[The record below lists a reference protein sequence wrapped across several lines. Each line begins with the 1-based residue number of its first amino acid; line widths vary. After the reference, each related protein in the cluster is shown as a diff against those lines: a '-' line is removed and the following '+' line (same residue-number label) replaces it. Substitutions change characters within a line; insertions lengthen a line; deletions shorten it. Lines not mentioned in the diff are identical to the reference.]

1 MENETQNINTA
12 KPRRLLDFLILIIF
26 IAVTLTIFFVFNNRD
41 KGMEEKIIWKFDTG
55 IEKGELSE
63 PVVQN
68 GNIFLAVN
76 TRGKNKAY
84 IVSVG
89 EDGKER
95 WKAQFDS
102 EKERLGGGYDEVRI
116 LGFSEENTYIYQ
128 DGFVSVLNSE
138 DGKIINKYVG
148 GGFYHDGLIFSGG
161 EGLLKAVNADD
172 GSQKWQF
179 IIPERTWAF
188 QGQYTYGNNNLLY
201 IKMGYDSNDDGQRNQ
216 EILMALDTLTGQEK
230 WNSQISNIKSASNI
244 FLNANQ
250 LLYRIIGENEISR
263 IDANT
268 GKKLQSVSLQN
279 FVAEFGSDWFYV
291 NKGIAFARRGT
302 GREENFLY
310 AFDST
315 NGNLKWKYDFQNNS
329 VVGIESDELIYLT
342 SEKALLGTGR
352 GKIDAIDPN
361 TGKKAW
367 HYEFGGDASISKPVL
382 SENRVYVTAG
392 NSLRDGEFLYALSK

>member
-148 GGFYHDGLIFSGG
+148 G
-161 EGLLKAVNADD
+161 
-172 GSQKWQF
+172 
-179 IIPERTWAF
+179 
-188 QGQYTYGNNNLLY
+188 
-201 IKMGYDSNDDGQRNQ
+201 
-216 EILMALDTLTGQEK
+216 
-230 WNSQISNIKSASNI
+230 
-244 FLNANQ
+244 
-250 LLYRIIGENEISR
+250 
-263 IDANT
+263 
-268 GKKLQSVSLQN
+268 
-279 FVAEFGSDWFYV
+279 
-291 NKGIAFARRGT
+291 
-302 GREENFLY
+302 
-310 AFDST
+310 
-315 NGNLKWKYDFQNNS
+315 
-329 VVGIESDELIYLT
+329 
-342 SEKALLGTGR
+342 
-352 GKIDAIDPN
+352 
-361 TGKKAW
+361 
-367 HYEFGGDASISKPVL
+367 
-382 SENRVYVTAG
+382 
-392 NSLRDGEFLYALSK
+392 